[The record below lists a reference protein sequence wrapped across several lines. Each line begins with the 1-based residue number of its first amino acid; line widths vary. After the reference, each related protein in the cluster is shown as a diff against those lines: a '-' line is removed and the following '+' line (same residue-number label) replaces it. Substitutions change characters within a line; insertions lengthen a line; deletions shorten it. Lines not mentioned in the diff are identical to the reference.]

1 MINRPI
7 VEVGFFDKTL
17 EVQSVI
23 MEESGNLGEIING
36 ILTVV
41 GRELGRKMMCLDSFE
56 TSR

>member
-7 VEVGFFDKTL
+7 EDVGFYDKTL

-23 MEESGNLGEIING
+23 IEESGNLGEIING

-41 GRELGRKMMCLDSFE
+41 GRELGRKMMCLDYFE